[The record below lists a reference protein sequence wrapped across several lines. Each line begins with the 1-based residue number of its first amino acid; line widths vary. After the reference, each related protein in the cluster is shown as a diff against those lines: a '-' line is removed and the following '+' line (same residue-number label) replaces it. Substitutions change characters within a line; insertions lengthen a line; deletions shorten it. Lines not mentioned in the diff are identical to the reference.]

1 MIYTFTYK
9 YLIMK
14 IFENTCGI
22 DFPFYNGIPKLSKF
36 DWIILAIGPILTLMT
51 IFGIT
56 DSIPGMG
63 DILTAQFTPIWF
75 CLITLLPVT
84 YVCRGK
90 LQIFFRIPK
99 LGDIKIILA
108 CFILNSVYTIGVAAL
123 LDTLGFKLSE
133 NTSTIA
139 HAIFTTNNLLVV
151 IQLIGEELFKVSLL
165 LCIMVLIYHFS
176 NNRKVSVV
184 ISTLV
189 VMLVFGLMHLPAYN
203 WSFIQSL
210 VLIGLSTIFD
220 LFPYLKTK
228 NVTNSYIVHLMID
241 LVPTLM

>member
-1 MIYTFTYK
+1 
-9 YLIMK
+9 MK
-14 IFENTCGI
+14 IFENTSGI
-22 DFPFYNGIPKLSKF
+22 DFPFYNGIPKLSKL

-51 IFGIT
+51 IFGTIYV
-56 DSIPGMG
+56 IPGMEN
-63 DILTAQFTPIWF
+63 ILTDQFTPIWF

-99 LGDIKIILA
+99 LGDIKIILV
-108 CFILNSVYTIGVAAL
+108 CFILNSVYTLGVAAL
-123 LDTLGFKLSE
+123 LDSIGFKLSN
-133 NTSTIA
+133 NTATIA
-139 HAIFTTNNLLVV
+139 HSIFTTNNIFVI

-165 LCIMVLIYHFS
+165 LCIMALIFHFS
-176 NNRKVSVV
+176 NNRKLSVV

-203 WSFIQSL
+203 WNFIQSL
-210 VLIGLSTIFD
+210 ILIGLSTIFD

-241 LVPTLM
+241 LVPTLLP